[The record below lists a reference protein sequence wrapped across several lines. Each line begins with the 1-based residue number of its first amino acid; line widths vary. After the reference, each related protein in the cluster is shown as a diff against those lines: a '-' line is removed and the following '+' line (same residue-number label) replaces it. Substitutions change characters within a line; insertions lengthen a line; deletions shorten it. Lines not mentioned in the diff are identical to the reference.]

1 MTKKSKAQICPKCN
15 QRTLYIEKRS
25 DKYKRYRCINREC
38 NFTRTFKPHI
48 SKSKINNLNS
58 ILNFLNMCLEKKRID
73 NIGELKLNCTKT
85 LTVDN
90 IDGFKITYNEN
101 PNAYIEN
108 KSIVLFCNSNEIR
121 FISLKDYNK
130 TYKRNEENI
139 TYLPPG
145 YAYNKKDNNF

>member
-1 MTKKSKAQICPKCN
+1 
-15 QRTLYIEKRS
+15 
-25 DKYKRYRCINREC
+25 
-38 NFTRTFKPHI
+38 
-48 SKSKINNLNS
+48 
-58 ILNFLNMCLEKKRID
+58 MCLEKKKID

-85 LTVDN
+85 LTVDKS
-90 IDGFKITYNEN
+90 DGFKITYNEN

-130 TYKRNEENI
+130 TFKRNEENI